1 MDFGGVEVERFS
13 LPIHLNHATTEC
25 TEKHRGILRRRIRE
39 CISPD
44 ECCTLI
50 LMPKKL
56 SHYDARG
63 RASMVDVSG
72 KPKTAREAEASAF
85 VQMKKSVLRALP
97 SNPKGDP
104 LEVAK
109 MAGIMAAKRT
119 ADLIPMCHP
128 LPLSYIAVTLR
139 VCENGV
145 AIASKVKSVGETGVE
160 MEALVAASV
169 AALTV
174 YDMCKALD
182 KGIEIREIVLER
194 KTGGKSGEYRRSL
207 KD

>member
-1 MDFGGVEVERFS
+1 MWGLYFCKIGAARV
-13 LPIHLNHATTEC
+13 
-25 TEKHRGILRRRIRE
+25 
-39 CISPD
+39 
-44 ECCTLI
+44 TLI
-50 LMPKKL
+50 AMAKKL

-63 RASMVDVSG
+63 RARMVDVSG
-72 KPKTAREAEASAF
+72 KPKTAREAAASAF
-85 VQMKKSVLRALP
+85 VRMKKSVLRALP

-104 LEVAK
+104 LEVAR

-119 ADLIPMCHP
+119 AELIPMCHP

-182 KGIEIREIVLER
+182 KGIEIRDIVLER
-194 KTGGKSGEYRRSL
+194 KSGGKSGEYRRSVN
-207 KD
+207 